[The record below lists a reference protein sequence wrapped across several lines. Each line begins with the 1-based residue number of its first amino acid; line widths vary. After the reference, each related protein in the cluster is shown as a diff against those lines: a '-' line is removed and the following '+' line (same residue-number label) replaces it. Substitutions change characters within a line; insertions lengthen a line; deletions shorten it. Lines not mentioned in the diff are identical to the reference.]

1 MKVFVKEY
9 VRKLNPNV
17 ILQESKREIVDHG
30 VIGSI
35 WSFILKNGFACLF
48 MVDLGYHLNVGY

>member
-1 MKVFVKEY
+1 MLKEY